1 MGCLVAHI
9 VYRCT
14 RTHQHWYRGGGQR
27 EELFVD
33 GVVGCSYIVSTPMK
47 SKVRRSSL
55 SPGYLFM
62 GHSILYSYA
71 YCTGVPVHT
80 LVVGR

>member
-1 MGCLVAHI
+1 M
-9 VYRCT
+9 
-14 RTHQHWYRGGGQR
+14 
-27 EELFVD
+27 D